1 MKALLKR
8 LASILLL
15 LAYCEAC
22 CAGPTVVPHPN
33 SAGVTI
39 RDSKFDVVQD
49 LRSSKQIK
57 VVQDAFLRAKRVGD
71 TGTHLKTPT
80 HKIDFSDRWLV
91 DIKTGEI
98 AVLTKVVTDLYQLD
112 AKDLVTLKGL
122 LEIKR
127 QNKP

>member
-1 MKALLKR
+1 MKTLLKR
-8 LASILLL
+8 LVPILLL
-15 LAYCEAC
+15 LACCEAC

-49 LRSSKQIK
+49 LRDPKQIK
-57 VVQDAFLRAKRVGD
+57 VVQDAFLRAKRVGN

-91 DIKTGEI
+91 DINSGEI
-98 AVLTKVVTDLYQLD
+98 GVLTKIVTDVYQIG
-112 AKDLVTLKGL
+112 AKELVKLRGL

-127 QNKP
+127 QNKS

>member
-1 MKALLKR
+1 MKTLLKR
-8 LASILLL
+8 IAPILLL
-15 LAYCEAC
+15 LACCEPC

-39 RDSKFDVVQD
+39 RDSKFNVVQV
-49 LRSSKQIK
+49 LRDPMQIK
-57 VVQDAFLRAKRVGD
+57 AVQDAFLRVKRVGD

-98 AVLTKVVTDLYQLD
+98 GFLTKVVSDVYQLD
-112 AKDLVTLKGL
+112 AKDLMTLKGL
-122 LEIKR
+122 LESKK